1 VQFSWDPSKARTNVR
16 KHDVSF
22 EEAATVFTT
31 DPLARIHDDPDHS
44 VGEVREIIVGF
55 SSVGRLLLV
64 SFTERDGA
72 VRIINARIADPSER
86 KRHEENSR

>member
-1 VQFSWDPSKARTNVR
+1 MQFSWDPAKARTNVR
-16 KHDVSF
+16 KHGVSF
-22 EEAATVFTT
+22 EEAATVFTA

-55 SSVGRLLLV
+55 SSAGRLLLV

-72 VRIINARIADPSER
+72 VRVINARVADLLER
-86 KRHEENSR
+86 KRHEENI

>member
-1 VQFSWDPSKARTNVR
+1 MQFSWDPAKARSNVR

-44 VGEVREIIVGF
+44 VSELREIIVGF
-55 SSVGRLLLV
+55 SAAGRLLLI
-64 SFTERDGA
+64 SFTERDGG
-72 VRIINARIADPSER
+72 VRIIHARVADSRER
-86 KRHEENSR
+86 KRHEENV